1 MKYLIIGLGNP
12 GSEYENTRHNIG
24 FKVLEELAGRAG
36 VDWTLER
43 HGWVAR
49 MSHKGRSLTL
59 LKPNTYMNLSGKA
72 VSYWMQQ
79 EKVRLAA
86 VLVVLDDLALPTGKL
101 RLRLNGSDGGH
112 NGLKSIDETL
122 GTQQY
127 ARLRFGI
134 GNDFPRGRQA
144 EYVLGEWKQEEEEIV
159 KRGIVKAADAVS
171 LYATL
176 QPGMAMTRVNAS

>member
-24 FKVLEELAGRAG
+24 FKVLDELAGRAG
-36 VDWTLER
+36 ATWTQER